1 MMDFSK
7 YDDLRPLLPEEVP
20 AAIKQLLAND
30 SLKALY
36 ESLGTSPSWEQLPT
50 LLAGTSS
57 IDDFKRRFSANLVR
71 YVMAKTCSSVAPLQG
86 IEHIELSRA
95 YTYVSNHR
103 DIILDGAF
111 VNVLLDD
118 AGAKFPQI
126 AIGDN
131 LIIQPWVETLVKLN
145 GSFLVRRS
153 LSGRE
158 FLLATK
164 ALSSYMHDAIASEI
178 SLWIAQREGRAKDS
192 SDHTQP
198 ALIKMLS
205 LGANLRGDICAS
217 LAPLRIVPICCSYEY
232 DPCDY
237 LKAREMQLKRDM
249 AEYRKS
255 KQEDA
260 LNMYTGVMGYKGR
273 VSFALGRPLEKL
285 MQEVRWDEVPEAE
298 RAERIAS
305 LIDLEIHRSY
315 CLYPINYVAADR
327 IEGSRTRQAHY
338 SPEEEAQ
345 AEAYIAGRLGLIEM
359 PEGITRDEEYL
370 TARLW
375 EMYGNPTLN
384 LERATNACAP
394 SV

>member
-1 MMDFSK
+1 MDFSK

-20 AAIKQLLAND
+20 SAIEQLLAND
-30 SLKALY
+30 SLREIYQAL
-36 ESLGTSPSWEQLPT
+36 GASPSWEQLPVI
-50 LLAGTSS
+50 LQGTSS
-57 IDDFKRRFSANLVR
+57 VDDFKRRFSGHLVR
-71 YVMAKTCSSVAPLQG
+71 YVMAKTCQSVAPLQG
-86 IEHIELSRA
+86 TDHIDLSRA

-131 LIIQPWVETLVKLN
+131 LIIKPWVETLVKLN

-164 ALSSYMHDAIASEI
+164 ALSSYMHDAIKSDI

-205 LGANLRGDICAS
+205 LGANLRGDVCSA
-217 LAPLRIVPICCSYEY
+217 LKPLHIVPICCSYEY

-249 AEYRKS
+249 PEYRKS

-273 VSFALGRPLEKL
+273 VSFALGRSLEDLSQGVQWGKI
-285 MQEVRWDEVPEAE
+285 PEAD
-298 RAERIAS
+298 RAEYIAH
-305 LIDLEIHRSY
+305 LLDGEIHRNY
-315 CLYPINYVAADR
+315 QLFPINYVAADR
-327 IEGSRTRQAHY
+327 MEASHSRRTHY
-338 SPEEEAQ
+338 TFEEEAT
-345 AEAYIAGRLGLIEM
+345 AEAYIASRLALIEM
-359 PEGITRDEEYL
+359 PQGIVRDDNYL
-370 TARLW
+370 LARLW

-384 LERATNACAP
+384 FERATK
-394 SV
+394 

>member
-1 MMDFSK
+1 MIDFNK

-20 AAIKQLLAND
+20 AAIEQLLAND
-30 SLKALY
+30 SLREIY
-36 ESLGTSPSWEQLPT
+36 QSLGASPSWEQLPMV
-50 LLAGTSS
+50 LKGTES
-57 IDDFKRRFSANLVR
+57 IDDFKLRFSAHLVR
-71 YVMAKTCSSVAPLQG
+71 YVMAKTCQSVAPLQG
-86 IEHIELSRA
+86 VEHIELSGA

-103 DIILDGAF
+103 DIILDSAF

-131 LIIQPWVETLVKLN
+131 LIIKPWVETLVKLN

-164 ALSSYMHDAIASEI
+164 ALSGYMHDAIKSGI

-205 LGANLRGDICAS
+205 LGANLRGDICTS
-217 LAPLRIVPICCSYEY
+217 LKPLHIVPICCSYEY

-249 AEYRKS
+249 PEYRKS

-273 VSFALGRPLEKL
+273 VSFALGQPLEKL
-285 MQEVRWDEVPEAE
+285 MQEISWDEIPESE
-298 RAERIAS
+298 RAERIAT
-305 LIDLEIHRSY
+305 LLDGEIHRNY
-315 CLYPINYVAADR
+315 CLFPINYVAADR
-327 IEGSRTRQAHY
+327 MQGVQSRAQYYTR
-338 SPEEEAQ
+338 EEAAE
-345 AEAYIAGRLGLIEM
+345 AEAYILKRLALIDM
-359 PEGITRDEEYL
+359 PEGIDRDDAYL
-370 TARLW
+370 IARLW

-384 LERATNACAP
+384 FERASMP
-394 SV
+394 I